1 MDNKQRIDEL
11 LATLQPMSDYKDTFV
26 DHCAQSVP
34 RISTG
39 LLALD
44 KVLNGGFAM
53 NFTLW
58 RLKLVLESPLFLCRL
73 PRR

>member
-39 LLALD
+39 LLVLD
-44 KVLNGGFAM
+44 KVLNGGFANELYIM
-53 NFTLW
+53 A
-58 RLKLVLESPLFLCRL
+58 SPLFLCRL